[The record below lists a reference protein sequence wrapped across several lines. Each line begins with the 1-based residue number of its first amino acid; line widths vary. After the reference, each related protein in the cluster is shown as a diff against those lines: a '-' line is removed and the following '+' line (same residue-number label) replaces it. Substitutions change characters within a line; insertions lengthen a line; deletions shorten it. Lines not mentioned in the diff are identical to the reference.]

1 MIKRYMLYAYS
12 KDKKIKLS
20 DNGYH
25 MSAASYG
32 NDIFI
37 YLETKHDENPFEVAD
52 KFLTGELSTFLNG
65 KKYIEM
71 TDIFH
76 YSFPASEEYWERKQD
91 NKKLVFKIARLKND
105 KVGEYVYYHYKLQRE
120 ATAAYDKYGVIY
132 LLGSTLAMY
141 YELPE
146 VPADLSLVTD
156 KWDILAPG
164 YSGNIIGDLSENLED
179 GTNGWHDCI
188 EISKE

>member
-1 MIKRYMLYAYS
+1 
-12 KDKKIKLS
+12 
-20 DNGYH
+20 
-25 MSAASYG
+25 
-32 NDIFI
+32 
-37 YLETKHDENPFEVAD
+37 
-52 KFLTGELSTFLNG
+52 
-65 KKYIEM
+65 
-71 TDIFH
+71 
-76 YSFPASEEYWERKQD
+76 
-91 NKKLVFKIARLKND
+91 
-105 KVGEYVYYHYKLQRE
+105 
-120 ATAAYDKYGVIY
+120 
-132 LLGSTLAMY
+132 MY